1 MLHARC
7 NLPTDE
13 TQGVHA
19 EVLVALHLVVEGVW
33 APALCEKDNAD
44 LEQRKLGRK
53 ERWTTAQQRATL
65 ACADATKERGVLCV
79 QSCRAEGRSS
89 QWRS

>member
-13 TQGVHA
+13 AQGVHA

-44 LEQRKLGRK
+44 LEQRKIEEKGALDDG
-53 ERWTTAQQRATL
+53 TTESHA
-65 ACADATKERGVLCV
+65 GV
-79 QSCRAEGRSS
+79 CRRNEGAR
-89 QWRS
+89 RTVRPKL